1 MQVAESL
8 VMQIYLLK
16 KKNLKEK
23 NGSKLLDNL
32 KKQVI

>member
-8 VMQIYLLK
+8 VMQIYLL